1 MKQRIVSGVVGG
13 IIFLTMVY
21 VGNAWYS
28 WFVLML
34 AIIGLFEFL
43 SMTGIRPVSVPGLL
57 SYALLVSIM
66 WPQLYIGTG
75 LEISLSP
82 VLVSVMI
89 LLLFYSVYR
98 KNKFHIEHAALAI
111 MGALYIGFGFV
122 YMLSARNVPE
132 NGLFLTMLVFLGI
145 WSTDSGAYF
154 VGRAIGKRKLWPEIS
169 PNKTVEGA
177 VGGLILA
184 LLVVAGVNLLF
195 DAVSLAQALAIGL
208 VAGILG
214 QIGDLIESAL
224 KRHYGVKDSGNIMP
238 GHGGVL
244 DRCDSW
250 LIVFPILHLLQ
261 LIG

>member
-1 MKQRIVSGVVGG
+1 M
-13 IIFLTMVY
+13 
-21 VGNAWYS
+21 
-28 WFVLML
+28 
-34 AIIGLFEFL
+34 
-43 SMTGIRPVSVPGLL
+43 SVPGLL